1 MLAAAARSASLPAM
15 VTLYRARWSTNCERV
30 ALALA
35 YKSVIVE
42 SIWIEYSDRSLVEQV
57 SGQPLVP
64 VITFDGEVVADS
76 TRILRR
82 LDELHPEPPL
92 VPADASRRAELDVF
106 LEWFNEV
113 WKRPPN
119 EIEAEL
125 GRPQPDEE
133 KIARL
138 AARMDGWLDRFDA
151 LLGTRPHLLGDELSA
166 ADFAAYPFLKFA
178 AFRPEGDDEL
188 FHRILD
194 ERQSVAGRPH
204 LAAWIERIRR
214 LPQV

>member
-1 MLAAAARSASLPAM
+1 M
-15 VTLYRARWSTNCERV
+15 VILYRARHSTNCERV

-35 YKSVIVE
+35 WKGLETESV
-42 SIWIEYSDRSLVEQV
+42 WIDYSDRSLVEQV

-64 VITFDGEVVADS
+64 VVSLDGEVVADS

-82 LDELHPEPPL
+82 LEQLRAEPRLFPDDP
-92 VPADASRRAELDVF
+92 VRRAELDVF

-125 GRPQPDEE
+125 GRPEPDGAR
-133 KIARL
+133 IAAL
-138 AARMDGWLDRFDA
+138 AARMDGWLDRFEA
-151 LLGTRPHLLGDELSA
+151 LLDGRDWLLGGELSA

-178 AFRPEGDDEL
+178 AGRPDGDDEL

-194 ERQSVAGRPH
+194 ERQSIDGRPR
-204 LAAWIERIRR
+204 LAAWIERVSR